1 MRSAN
6 GKPIRPAIP
15 VRVHGF
21 HESLAVLP
29 VLDVGTG
36 PGGVKGT
43 LDFGRVEGF
52 VDVDVG
58 AEGGDGLSSGLRLWH
73 SQCAGGEEE
82 GEDGGEMHGVWWL
95 MVVVE

>member
-1 MRSAN
+1 MRRAN

-36 PGGVKGT
+36 PGGVKGA
-43 LDFGRVEGF
+43 LDFGRFEGL

-58 AEGGDGLSSGLRLWH
+58 AEGGDCVSGGLGLGH
-73 SQCAGGEEE
+73 GDCAGGEEE
-82 GEDGGEMHGVWWL
+82 GEDGGEMHGVC
-95 MVVVE
+95 